1 MEINDPRK
9 AGNMTRFQRFRI
21 AVPAALL
28 LALVL
33 AGSLPL
39 HAADQGRLQATVV
52 DQNDKPLE
60 GVKVT
65 MTIPGYTY
73 KQEKTTDKRGK
84 VLFVVVDA
92 SRPYVVRFDKEGFIS
107 MQNPVNIPVNE
118 LLQETFKLQPIPAG
132 GGQAQQQQEEPA
144 EMTAEE
150 QAKIKELEAKSA
162 AATTYN
168 EGVQALNGG
177 DTATAIA
184 KFKQASEIDPNL
196 PEAHGA
202 LAELYLDTKQY
213 DQALAAVDRYLE
225 MSPNKSRGLLVRYDI
240 LKEKKDP
247 QAVAALDA
255 LAALGPNPEAAK
267 RSFNYG
273 AELVRAEKN
282 EEAAVQ
288 FNRAIQLD
296 PSLPQPYIAVGNI
309 HLRKKNYKETV
320 AIVDRLLAVQPRN
333 LEGLTLRYE
342 ALKASGDKAA
352 AATAQ
357 TALKT
362 ASTGQSPQALYNQ
375 GVTLFNAGNPTEAKA
390 ALERTLEADAKF
402 AKAHYLLG
410 LILAGENK
418 PKEAKEHIQQFLAM
432 APNDPDASAA
442 KEILASLD

>member
-1 MEINDPRK
+1 MEFNDPRK
-9 AGNMTRFQRFRI
+9 AGNMNKFQRFRMAI
-21 AVPAALL
+21 PAVLL
-28 LALVL
+28 LSLVL

-39 HAADQGRLQATVV
+39 HAADQGRLQGTVV
-52 DQNDKPLE
+52 DQNDKPLA
-60 GVKVT
+60 GVKITLTV
-65 MTIPGYTY
+65 PGSSF
-73 KQEKTTDKRGK
+73 KQEKTTDAKGK
-84 VLFVVVDA
+84 FLLVVVDA
-92 SRPYVVRFDKEGFIS
+92 SRDYQVRLDKEGFIS
-107 MQNPVNIPVNE
+107 MQQPVNIPVNE
-118 LLQETFKLQPIPAG
+118 MLRETFKLQPIPAG
-132 GGQAQQQQEEPA
+132 AGQAQQQEAEP

-150 QAKIKELEAKSA
+150 QAKLKELEAKSA

-177 DTATAIA
+177 DTATALA

-202 LAELYLDTKQY
+202 LAELYLDGGQY
-213 DQALAAVDRYLE
+213 DQALASVDRYLE
-225 MSPNKSRGLLVRYDI
+225 MATDKARGLLVRYDV
-240 LKEKKDP
+240 LKAKKDP
-247 QAVAALDA
+247 QAVQALEA

-282 EEAAVQ
+282 DDAAVQ

-296 PSLPQPYIAVGNI
+296 PSLPQPYIALGNI

-342 ALKASGDKAA
+342 ALKASGDKTAA
-352 AATAQ
+352 AAAQ
-357 TALKT
+357 TALKG
-362 ASTGQSPQALYNQ
+362 ASAGQSPQAMYNQ
-375 GVTLFNAGNPTEAKA
+375 GVTLFNAGNATEAKA

-418 PKEAKEHIQQFLAM
+418 PKEAKEHIQKFLAM

>member
-1 MEINDPRK
+1 MNK
-9 AGNMTRFQRFRI
+9 FQRFQSAI
-21 AVPAALL
+21 PAVLL
-28 LALVL
+28 FSLVL

-65 MTIPGYTY
+65 LTVPNYNF
-73 KQEKTTDKRGK
+73 KQEKTTDRRGK

-92 SRPYVVRFDKEGFIS
+92 SRNYVVRFDKDGFIP

-132 GGQAQQQQEEPA
+132 GGQAQQQQEEPDP

-150 QAKIKELEAKSA
+150 EAKLKEMEAKSA

-177 DTATAIA
+177 DAATALA

-196 PEAHGA
+196 AEAQGA
-202 LAELYLDTKQY
+202 LAELYLDAKQY
-213 DQALAAVDRYLE
+213 DQALASVDRYLE
-225 MSPNKSRGLLVRYDI
+225 MSTDKSRGLLVRYDV
-240 LKEKKDP
+240 LKAKNDP

-255 LAALGPNPEAAK
+255 LVALGANPEAAK

-273 AELVRAEKN
+273 AELLRAGKN
-282 EEAAVQ
+282 DDAAGQ

-296 PSLPQPYIAVGNI
+296 PSLPQPYIALGNI
-309 HLRKKNYKETV
+309 EFRKKNYKEAV
-320 AIVDRLLAVQPRN
+320 AIVDRLLVAQPKN

-357 TALKT
+357 TFLKT
-362 ASTGQSPQALYNQ
+362 ASVGQSPQALYNQ
-375 GVTLFNAGNPTEAKA
+375 GVTLYNAGNPTEAKT
-390 ALERTLEADAKF
+390 ALERTLETDPKF
-402 AKAHYLLG
+402 AKAHYLMG

-418 PKEAKEHIQQFLAM
+418 PKEAKEHFQKFLAM
-432 APNDPDASAA
+432 SPDDPDASTA